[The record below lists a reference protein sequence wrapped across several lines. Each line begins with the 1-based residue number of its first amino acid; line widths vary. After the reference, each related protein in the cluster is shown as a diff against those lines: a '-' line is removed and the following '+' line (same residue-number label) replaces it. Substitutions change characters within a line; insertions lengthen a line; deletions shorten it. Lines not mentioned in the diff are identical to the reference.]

1 MLKAA
6 IRVVW
11 RCPLTFLVATLLV
24 AVFAVESYQV
34 SWQTL
39 TVGGGLITPTLALRA
54 AVYPPSIEHGEWWRF
69 ITAGFIHFNVLHLG
83 LNLIGLIYA
92 GVFVESRFG
101 RLRFALIYSAAL
113 LGGNVLAYLTT
124 IGTRE
129 FTGGAS
135 GAIMGL
141 FGAIVVF
148 AMRFWSQREVG
159 GYAAGPIAATLVNG
173 FLSPGVSNAAHIG
186 GLVAGIGVAVLVGI
200 RTGLA
205 ETIRAAEADV
215 VRRAELERGPTPPEI
230 SNLIADDPLNRLE
243 LTRSP
248 LARIGFAGLGIL
260 FILAAGIGLS
270 ESYGWWAAFFLVL
283 GLAFINGTRQRLV
296 LDPRGFRATG
306 LPWGRGLVRW
316 RDIDRFFVT
325 TIRGAKVVGFLYSPA
340 YVARAD
346 ERAGL
351 LAKLNLGQI
360 GQAPSFGN
368 AKRQAAL
375 MEEWRVRWSGGRA
388 DVSESLVSVG

>member
-6 IRVVW
+6 VRLVC
-11 RCPLTFLVATLLV
+11 RCPLTFLVASLLV

-101 RLRFALIYSAAL
+101 RLRFALIYAAAL

-148 AMRFWSQREVG
+148 AMRFWSQREQG
-159 GYAAGPIAATLVNG
+159 GYAAGPIVATLLNG
-173 FLSPGVSNAAHIG
+173 FLNPGVSNAAHIG
-186 GLVAGIGVAVLVGI
+186 GLLAGIAVAVLIGV
-200 RTGLA
+200 RTGLTEAIRGA
-205 ETIRAAEADV
+205 ETDA
-215 VRRAELERGPTPPEI
+215 VRRAELDRGPTPFEI
-230 SNLIADDPLNRLE
+230 SDLIADDPLNRLE
-243 LTRSP
+243 LGRSP
-248 LARIGFAGLGIL
+248 LTRVGFAGLGLLSIVGAWFTYPDSYL
-260 FILAAGIGLS
+260 GAGGL
-270 ESYGWWAAFFLVL
+270 LVL
-283 GLAFINGTRQRLV
+283 GVFLVNATRQRLV

-325 TIRGAKVVGFLYSPA
+325 TIRGAKVVGFSYSPA

-368 AKRQAAL
+368 AKRQASL